1 VALFVFDLDNTLL
14 KVNSSFKYYSFL
26 QKENVFSKV
35 DLLRALRYLVFYLYF
50 DLSPKKLHEK
60 VFLKFL
66 KDRFVDQIFGKVDIF
81 LEKFL
86 KDFLNERVY
95 FFLEKARKEK
105 QNILLLSNSPD
116 LLVAKIAEKLNIIN
130 YRATTY
136 EIDDRGRFVKILKI
150 MDGMEK
156 ARFVLKFV
164 KKLKI
169 SKGEIF
175 AFTDSIWDRPLL
187 EIAKKAYAVN
197 PDKKL
202 LTLAKAK
209 GWEIL

>member
-26 QKENVFSKV
+26 QKENIFSKV

-60 VFLKFL
+60 VL
-66 KDRFVDQIFGKVDIF
+66 FGKVDIF

-86 KDFLNERVY
+86 KDFLNERVL
-95 FFLEKARKEK
+95 FFLEKAKKEK

-116 LLVAKIAEKLNIIN
+116 LLVAKIAKKLNIVN

-136 EIDDRGRFVKILKI
+136 EVDDRGRFVKILKI

-156 ARFVLKFV
+156 ARFVLKFA

-169 SKGEIF
+169 SKNKIF

-187 EIAKKAYAVN
+187 EIAEKAYAVN